1 VRREIS
7 KDSDDLRGRI
17 VTEAVI
23 NPENGRVIVN
33 EGVSIGSN
41 RVNAIRAL
49 PEGTMIQVKP
59 YVAGPSRNGGPDD
72 SVIWLSADKEE
83 QFKIA
88 QANAR
93 LDELNQFLDDRI
105 EIRVGDQYTQGS
117 PSEADLMDVSP
128 MQIMSV
134 SAALIPFLEHDD
146 ANRAL
151 MGSNMQRQAVPLL
164 RPEAP
169 TVGTGIEDRVARD
182 SGQMVTSEVNGVVTS
197 VNGREIVVTDV
208 DGEGHAH
215 VYVDGEKV
223 GRAYGEWFHLKGVAP
238 GDREIRVTLQT
249 NGHSEYAVDGQ
260 PVQAV
265 TTLSVPAMPP
275 APEEVGQVEAPA
287 GMDVAI
293 SLEPDP
299 VGGANLMVMPQGF
312 TLAPE
317 HVNAPNVAG
326 QGHPHVYVNGVRL
339 GRVYSPYLHMGKL
352 APGMNEVR
360 VTLNTNMHQEYAR
373 NGETLEALATIHIPD
388 PGASEAMPMGEAGP
402 ERTGVTGLA
411 NSLVVEVTHLAA
423 DMSASGVSRQMALSP
438 LPGESG
444 GYVAPF
450 IPTAPG
456 PYRFRF
462 VGTIDGVAIDESF
475 TSGDGRF
482 DDVRSATEAQ
492 FPRSVPSAREIAGVA
507 AAAQQ
512 QARDASDAS
521 ATALTVAVAGLAIGG
536 LALIAGVGLA
546 LYAFSRR
553 GAR

>member
-1 VRREIS
+1 MSFRHRLPRLRRSLLALAVSGGALAAAAGIAWAHEGREVHGFTFDVGFLVEPAYEGQPNGVYLS
-7 KDSDDLRGRI
+7 VTRASDDHHAAGQAAGGGHDRGGTVETSGMSVE
-17 VTEAVI
+17 VTAEVDPIDGI
-23 NPENGRVIVN
+23 NVHIIPTGFVFAPE
-33 EGVSIGSN
+33 
-41 RVNAIRAL
+41 RVN
-49 PEGTMIQVKP
+49 
-59 YVAGPSRNGGPDD
+59 
-72 SVIWLSADKEE
+72 
-83 QFKIA
+83 
-88 QANAR
+88 QA
-93 LDELNQFLDDRI
+93 
-105 EIRVGDQYTQGS
+105 
-117 PSEADLMDVSP
+117 
-128 MQIMSV
+128 
-134 SAALIPFLEHDD
+134 
-146 ANRAL
+146 
-151 MGSNMQRQAVPLL
+151 
-164 RPEAP
+164 
-169 TVGTGIEDRVARD
+169 
-182 SGQMVTSEVNGVVTS
+182 
-197 VNGREIVVTDV
+197 DV